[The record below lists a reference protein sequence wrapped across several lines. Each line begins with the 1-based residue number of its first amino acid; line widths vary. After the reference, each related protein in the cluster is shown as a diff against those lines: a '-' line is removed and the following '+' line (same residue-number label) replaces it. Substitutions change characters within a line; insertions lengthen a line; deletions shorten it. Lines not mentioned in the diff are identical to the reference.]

1 MTTLATA
8 VLLGQPVSERC
19 SRAGCARVSGRYL
32 RETKEQQTKNKLQAM
47 PSFVNKGTLDIMAPP
62 TRPRGSGGRAT
73 RIIWRKTPRRRRRR
87 RIISGGSCRRGKKYP
102 SDTLRFQAA
111 GTSRPLLARDW
122 SDTRHIVGCFSLSLF
137 LSVSLGVFEVLAV
150 RRGLEMVEVEDV
162 ACIYSLDK
170 HHRNL
175 ITYYAAY
182 QDPLFCLRIC
192 QQRES
197 EEISEE
203 RA

>member
-1 MTTLATA
+1 M
-8 VLLGQPVSERC
+8 
-19 SRAGCARVSGRYL
+19 CARIWQILTRNKRAADKKQTSSDA
-32 RETKEQQTKNKLQAM
+32 KFCQQRHA
-47 PSFVNKGTLDIMAPP
+47 GYY
-62 TRPRGSGGRAT
+62 GSTYKTPGKRGRAT